1 MNFQEMFAHH
11 IFYIP
16 TKVLFGLGTA
26 SRAGEVAASF
36 GARKALL
43 FTDQGLVRAGVVDV
57 VLNSLRL
64 AGLSVAVWDRVLG
77 NPTVELFLEAEDFLR
92 GAEADL
98 LIAIGGGSSI
108 DIAKIAGILDS
119 NPQPLLTLEGY
130 GKAQNR
136 RRLPLIAIET
146 AAGSGAEVSE
156 FAMIRDVQR
165 GLKVGVNGPYM
176 FPDVAIC
183 DPLLTR
189 SLPPRDTAEIGL
201 DALSNAIESYVTRRA
216 WSVSEALSL
225 EGMRLIFANLRTA
238 VVRGDNLPARVGMMA
253 GSLLA
258 GMAMGVGLGIP
269 HALAES
275 IGGLYGQSHG
285 LTVALSLPVGL
296 KFCLPACLEKMAQ
309 VAQVA
314 GENTEGLSVQA
325 AAEKAIQAIQLL
337 IADLAIPTAQE
348 AGCQELDI
356 PVILERVLQH
366 DCIHE
371 SPRIPTESDIR
382 QMLEELFQS

>member
-1 MNFQEMFAHH
+1 MNFQEMLERCEFH
-11 IFYIP
+11 IP
-16 TKVLFGLGTA
+16 TRILFGLGTA
-26 SRAGEVAASF
+26 NQVGEIATSY

-43 FTDQGLVRAGVVDV
+43 FTDQGLVRAGIVDI
-57 VLNSLRL
+57 VLNSLQL
-64 AGLSVAVWDRVLG
+64 AGLSVAVWDRVRG
-77 NPTVELFLEAEDFLR
+77 NPTVELFLAAADFFKE
-92 GAEADL
+92 AEADL

-108 DIAKIAGILDS
+108 DIAKIVGILDS

-130 GKAQNR
+130 GKARNR

-201 DALSNAIESYVTRRA
+201 DALSNAIESYITRRA
-216 WSVSEALSL
+216 WPVSEALSL
-225 EGMRLIFANLRTA
+225 EGMRLIFTHLRMA
-238 VVRGDNLPARVGMMA
+238 VEHGDHLPARAGMMA

-275 IGGLYGQSHG
+275 IGGLYGQNHG

-296 KFCLPACLEKMAQ
+296 KFCLPACWEKMAR
-309 VAQVA
+309 VARIA
-314 GENTEGLSVQA
+314 GEDTGSLSVQEA
-325 AAEKAIQAIQLL
+325 AKRAIRAVQCL

-348 AGCQELDI
+348 AGCQKADI
-356 PVILERVLQH
+356 PAVLDRVLQH

-371 SPRIPTESDIR
+371 SPRLPTESDLR
-382 QMLEELFQS
+382 QMLEELFQP